1 MSDSPPALEHA
12 TLYVVDDDEAVRGSY
27 AALLLSRG
35 HAARAFA
42 DGEAF
47 LAAADHGR
55 PGCVLLD
62 LRMDGLSGLQV
73 FDALLA
79 RRSLI
84 QTVFLSG
91 HGELPAAVEAVR
103 RGAVDWLQKGSD
115 DERVLAAV
123 DGALRR
129 SLEVAAEHQSREAV
143 RARWERLTPREKE
156 VALLL
161 AQGLTAKEAVRELET
176 RSGGERAME
185 PRTLDAHR
193 AKIFIK
199 LDIRSTHELGM
210 LVGRFDLT

>member
-1 MSDSPPALEHA
+1 MSTTLAPPDGA
-12 TLYVVDDDEAVRGSY
+12 TLYVVDDDDAMRGSQT
-27 AALLLSRG
+27 ALFLSRG
-35 HAARAFA
+35 HAVRAFA
-42 DGEAF
+42 DGAAF
-47 LAAADHGR
+47 LAAAEHDR

-73 FDALLA
+73 FDALLE
-79 RRSLI
+79 RGSFI

-91 HGELPAAVEAVR
+91 HGELPSAVDAVR
-103 RGAVDWLQKGSD
+103 RGAFDWLQKGCS

-123 DGALRR
+123 AGALRR
-129 SLEVAAEHQSREAV
+129 SAESAADHQSRAAM

-161 AQGLTAKEAVRELET
+161 AQGLTAKEAVRALEE

-185 PRTLDAHR
+185 PRTLEAHR
-193 AKIFIK
+193 ARIFIK

-210 LVGRFDLT
+210 LVGRFGLA